1 MKIYKITESCL
12 ETIKKI
18 KDGKLL
24 DGHCTG

>member
-24 DGHCTG
+24 DGLKIE